1 MNRRL
6 GAGLLVASLWLVVS
20 APALAATVTYP
31 QLRALAA
38 RAAAGDAQ
46 ALAELRT
53 VTSVGGQPADVAAAL
68 SGAGPGGR
76 GSPLNARLTT
86 LARSGPVTSTISPPE
101 AQRSAEALLE
111 NRRYG
116 KPVLD
121 PISRLIQSFARAVAR
136 LAANTPG
143 GALVFWAIAGAA
155 VLAVA
160 AIGARRMLR
169 RLDAEGQRTVGEEH
183 AAGED
188 PASLER
194 LAQAAEARGAFD
206 EAVRLRF
213 RAGLLSLGERSAID
227 YRPSLLTG
235 EVARQLHDREF
246 DSLVGDFDRIAYGGA
261 SADEDDARA
270 AREGWPRVLE
280 GAGR

>member
-20 APALAATVTYP
+20 APALATTVTYP

-38 RAAAGDAQ
+38 CAAAGDAQ

-68 SGAGPGGR
+68 SGAGPAE
-76 GSPLNARLTT
+76 LHARLTT

-160 AIGARRMLR
+160 VLGARRILR
-169 RLDAEGQRTVGEEH
+169 RLDAEGQRTAGEER
-183 AAGED
+183 AAGAD

-246 DSLVGDFDRIAYGGA
+246 DSLAGDFDRIAYGGA